1 MHHRS
6 DLIHAQDPRWLSA
19 AIHTVVDITSPA
31 YLSTVTSS
39 LPHLFSMF
47 QPQQP
52 PSCSRTNQEYLGMP
66 SSVPARL
73 PSPSLSL
80 TVDCFHNS
88 GLGSNHFLEGS
99 SLTILS
105 RVTPLM
111 SAIYCLCSNHSYISD
126 FMYFPVYFPCL
137 LLQQK
142 LSDNRAVLL
151 SIDVSPA
158 CKTVQ
163 VPSGCLI
170 IDIYEGLP

>member
-1 MHHRS
+1 MLRTLDGCPLRS
-6 DLIHAQDPRWLSA
+6 ILWL
-19 AIHTVVDITSPA
+19 TSPPQPISP
-31 YLSTVTSS
+31 LSHRPFPTFSPCSS
-39 LPHLFSMF
+39 NSNHLLVPEQTKSIW
-47 QPQQP
+47 
-52 PSCSRTNQEYLGMP
+52 EMP

-142 LSDNRAVLL
+142 LSDSRAVLL

>member
-1 MHHRS
+1 M
-6 DLIHAQDPRWLSA
+6 
-19 AIHTVVDITSPA
+19 VDITSPA

-47 QPQQP
+47 QSQQP
-52 PSCSRTNQEYLGMP
+52 PSCSRTNQEYSGMP
-66 SSVPARL
+66 SSVPAGL

-80 TVDCFHNS
+80 TVDCFHNL

-111 SAIYCLCSNHSYISD
+111 SAIYCLCSNHSYNISD

-142 LSDNRAVLL
+142 LSDSRAILL
-151 SIDVSPA
+151 LMCPQHVKQSR
-158 CKTVQ
+158 CQ
-163 VPSGCLI
+163 VGA
-170 IDIYEGLP
+170 